1 MSESPTP
8 RPLNRT
14 QSMKI
19 FLNADPV
26 VQRVVKECLKEERQ
40 VMNMIRRDSIHVNLV
55 NIVKANTK
63 TN

>member
-40 VMNMIRRDSIHVNLV
+40 VMNMIRRDSIHVNRV

-63 TN
+63 TT

>member
-8 RPLNRT
+8 RPLNQT

-55 NIVKANTK
+55 NIVKANTR